1 MLEKSN
7 AISNYSSKHMQV
19 SIVLY
24 FLYIVGCHSVKK
36 HRIIHIIK
44 IYVFISKTS
53 FLLTLITVGR
63 GLRNVWADG
72 EGMLGD
78 LPHIV
83 KMRGWWSYTYWYM

>member
-1 MLEKSN
+1 MSFSQKAQNNSYN
-7 AISNYSSKHMQV
+7 KNIY
-19 SIVLY
+19 IY
-24 FLYIVGCHSVKK
+24 FKNIF
-36 HRIIHIIK
+36 
-44 IYVFISKTS
+44 YVFISKTS